1 MQFSLKLA
9 TPIRHWRVFKINAIF
24 TQRWSCSS
32 FVEDVSPRLIFS
44 PCRIRLP
51 SEPGC
56 CTGLCHP
63 KLHWLSRRNLPC
75 LSAGTICIGV
85 LLGSMTKTNA
95 PPDGNLKTHMKSY
108 PGCRSICI
116 CRTQNCTLNWLMAQL
131 TSIYGHIT
139 KMDGLTVESCCIFYL
154 GNTHIKNRY
163 HQIGRETGF
172 WDIGE
177 LMLPKLQYGNGTIFP
192 CVAVFSS
199 SLYSFLSAFDG
210 SYLLP
215 TSSDLSPT
223 CHWNHIFQL

>member
-1 MQFSLKLA
+1 MDLSQLALNGILKLEWCMGVVNNAQRALFRSDVTNGETQSIVHRKMQFSLKLA

-95 PPDGNLKTHMKSY
+95 SPDGNLKTHMKSN
-108 PGCRSICI
+108 PGCRQ
-116 CRTQNCTLNWLMAQL
+116 RNLGLQHLQNT
-131 TSIYGHIT
+131 
-139 KMDGLTVESCCIFYL
+139 
-154 GNTHIKNRY
+154 
-163 HQIGRETGF
+163 
-172 WDIGE
+172 E
-177 LMLPKLQYGNGTIFP
+177 L
-192 CVAVFSS
+192 
-199 SLYSFLSAFDG
+199 
-210 SYLLP
+210 
-215 TSSDLSPT
+215 
-223 CHWNHIFQL
+223 H